1 MTTAKKNT
9 PKVWDTPFLGKTE
22 NMKDLNFK
30 IEGERMAYLD
40 KFYLYQP
47 VTRDEAP
54 DYIFFTY
61 KSPERYKS
69 NLPDIFKITGG
80 IVIISEYFYNLL
92 QKFDLGETKLFEV
105 PLYECD
111 QTTRR
116 PERYFILHLV
126 ASKTCFLPEHSKN
139 VEEINNAGVWRRN
152 NLLEGEDTLAVS
164 LDALE
169 GVDLWVD
176 PAINRRIFFS
186 DRLKIAIKEYE
197 IRATRMKI
205 RPVKVIEQC

>member
-9 PKVWDTPFLGKTE
+9 PKVWDTPFLARPE
-22 NMKDLNFK
+22 NTKDLNFK

-47 VTRDEAP
+47 VTRGEAP

-105 PLYECD
+105 PLYERD

-126 ASKTCFLPEHSKN
+126 ASKICFLPEHSKN
-139 VEEINNAGVWRRN
+139 VEEVNNSGNWMSYSGNDV
-152 NLLEGEDTLAVS
+152 LAVAS
-164 LDALE
+164 DALE

-176 PAINRRIFFS
+176 PTIQRRIFFS
-186 DRLKIAIKEYE
+186 DRLKIAIKEHE

-205 RPVKVIEQC
+205 RPVKVIE